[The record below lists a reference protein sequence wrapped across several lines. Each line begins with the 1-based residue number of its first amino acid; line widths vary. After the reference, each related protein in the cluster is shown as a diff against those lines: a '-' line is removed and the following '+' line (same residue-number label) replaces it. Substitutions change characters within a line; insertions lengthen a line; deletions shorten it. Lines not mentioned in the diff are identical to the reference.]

1 MSIIAWD
8 GKVLAADK
16 RACMG
21 TLIRTTTKIFK
32 VNGCLVGYAGD
43 AAFGEELL
51 AWFKDGEQ
59 VDKFPVGQRDRDDW
73 AGMLVIRTDKT
84 IQKYERTPHP
94 LTFNDA
100 DGLFVI
106 GSGRDF
112 AIAAMKCGLNAVEAV
127 ALTCELDNG
136 CGNGID
142 SLTLDTTYLQR
153 KLRGDNEEQTRDM

>member
-1 MSIIAWD
+1 MTIIAWD
-8 GKVLAADK
+8 GKTLAADK
-16 RACMG
+16 RACHG

-59 VDKFPVGQRDRDDW
+59 IDKFPIGQRDKDDW
-73 AGMLVIRTDKT
+73 AGMLVIRPDGA

-94 LTFNDA
+94 LTFTDE
-100 DGLFVI
+100 DGFYVL

-112 AIAAMKCGLNAVEAV
+112 AIAAMACGKNAIEAVE
-127 ALTCELDNG
+127 LTCRFDNG

-142 SLTLDTTYLQR
+142 W
-153 KLRGDNEEQTRDM
+153 LRFN